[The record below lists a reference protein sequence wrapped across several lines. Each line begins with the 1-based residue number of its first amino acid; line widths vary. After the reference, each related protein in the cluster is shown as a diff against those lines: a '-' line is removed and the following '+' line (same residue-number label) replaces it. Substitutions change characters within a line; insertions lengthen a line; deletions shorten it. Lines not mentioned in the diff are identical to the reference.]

1 MERSVRIV
9 VAEGPNG
16 RNGLLR
22 FVLESEGYDVVG
34 EASSAPDLAHALKT
48 HDPDVVVMDDGIG
61 ATAVG
66 MTHDLAPDAKVVLI
80 WPEAVVPIGGDA
92 AVEPSAVLRRLGPT
106 VEGLTGV
113 PSASG
118 RMGAR
123 HGAGILS
130 LGAILAMGR
139 AAGSERATPADRPA
153 STRPGPAD
161 AIIDD
166 RGESPVLILPDGP
179 GAVPTAADADAAI
192 SGPLTL
198 SELEHAEHDDA
209 VPIADVAAMAGAGVA
224 AGAVAAAGAPAET
237 GVATATA
244 ASGAAAVA
252 ATGARA
258 RRNRSLGTLALGG
271 AALAGSLVLAL
282 SLSGSR
288 VPSEGVRG
296 EGPGVT
302 PPSISASPVV
312 PPPQAVVIPGALLGD
327 LGGSGTT
334 LTFVRSDAAAGT
346 GTRAGVGGPG
356 GTGGTGGGG
365 GPTPP
370 AGSGGGNGSGSGSVG
385 SGGGGGGTGGPG
397 PAPGGGGS
405 PGGGKGGKVG
415 GGDCLP
421 RGGDVGQPC
430 GLDDDGLDGHG
441 PGDHGGNAQL
451 NRGGDHSGES
461 HGHGGD
467 HSGDQGGDHSGDQGG
482 GQGGDHSG
490 DQSGGQGGDQSGDHS
505 GGQSGDQSGDQ
516 SGGQGGDGN

>member
-1 MERSVRIV
+1 VKDRSVKIV

-34 EASSAPDLAHALKT
+34 EASSAPDLARALKT

-61 ATAVG
+61 ATAVS

-123 HGAGILS
+123 RSAGILS

-139 AAGSERATPADRPA
+139 AAGSERAMPAEGPE
-153 STRPGPAD
+153 STRPVPAD

-166 RGESPVLILPDGP
+166 RGDSPVLILPDSP
-179 GAVPTAADADAAI
+179 GAVPTAADADAPI

-198 SELEHAEHDDA
+198 AELERAEHGDA
-209 VPIADVAAMAGAGVA
+209 APIADVAAMAGAGVA
-224 AGAVAAAGAPAET
+224 AGALAAAGAPAET
-237 GVATATA
+237 GVTA
-244 ASGAAAVA
+244 AAA
-252 ATGARA
+252 ATGAGAVAAAGPRA

-288 VPSEGVRG
+288 VPSGGVRG
-296 EGPGVT
+296 EEPRASIT
-302 PPSISASPVV
+302 APPSVHGSHSV
-312 PPPQAVVIPGALLGD
+312 AVPGALLGD

-334 LTFVRSDAAAGT
+334 LTFVRSDAAAT
-346 GTRAGVGGPG
+346 GTRASVGSPS

-370 AGSGGGNGSGSGSVG
+370 AGGGGGNGGGSGSVG

-397 PAPGGGGS
+397 GSGSGGGGS
-405 PGGGKGGKVG
+405 SGGKGG
-415 GGDCLP
+415 GGDCLQS
-421 RGGDVGQPC
+421 GGDAGQPC

-441 PGDHGGNAQL
+441 PGDHGGNTQL
-451 NRGGDHSGES
+451 NRGGDHAGES

-467 HSGDQGGDHSGDQGG
+467 HSGDQGGD
-482 GQGGDHSG
+482 QGGDHSG
-490 DQSGGQGGDQSGDHS
+490 DQGGDQGGEHSADHGGDQSGD
-505 GGQSGDQSGDQ
+505 
-516 SGGQGGDGN
+516 QGGDGN